1 MPINLKRSFTEYIV
15 STAQSEFV
23 IGYKDYQ
30 GDKDVIHVTVN
41 DVDAATAGFTVTRIN
56 STTIKLVP
64 DVPVTSPV
72 SVVRLQ
78 RETNIDA
85 SFHKF
90 SEGAKWNAQSMDEN
104 FEQIL
109 HSQQEARDG
118 FDKLRDDVLPL
129 VDGLEEALQQAQDAS
144 EAAQDAAEA
153 AESAAEQIDVVYN
166 KVYEITSI
174 KDFGAIGD
182 GTKHPVS
189 EWTIVGSN
197 PYYPNLAAIQVDYPF
212 VTSLTDSI
220 DWVALQGAI
229 KSLPLNTAS
238 TGVLTPKGFANGG
251 YIYIPRGR
259 YYIDKKVDMQRGL
272 RLGGESRESSQ
283 LISYIPNN
291 SVLQYTDQGRYIQ
304 DEIVIENL
312 SIWQDETVPA
322 TAGAA
327 VDVIEGT
334 ASIQSLYL
342 KMDNVYI
349 EGTYFAVR
357 HQSGV
362 GGAIRNCNFS
372 QTVSYGV
379 LVNGSSSTTSMIFE
393 NTYCHICGDD
403 GFHIE
408 RGAYIHWS
416 ACASDSNNGVGYYL
430 NNVRGYQLSACGAEV
445 NTESAM
451 YIKTSGGGSVNLFAI
466 SNGEGVV
473 KLDATEGE
481 TVFIGGNWNG
491 EGVAIRHVL
500 GASKVR
506 ILGTNLEGDYITQT
520 ASSEVYLLNE
530 ASTVY
535 GKLVGGTNNR
545 WSIGVTSTPDAE
557 SGLNVGGIGGA
568 DTTISLKVNQLH
580 TKAGSQRNVAG
591 FFQTLIQNVAITVP
605 LACANFIANASK
617 GALATVQRTAGLYIQ
632 NQTLGNTANANIMI
646 DAGTGTVPA
655 GNWSIYNG
663 SANPNYHAGSQTWKP
678 AVTATPANNGDLTF
692 EKTSDTVLTVKLKG
706 SDGVVRKA
714 TLTLTV

>member
-1 MPINLKRSFTEYIV
+1 MANLPATPEWGEVYKIESTDRVLGGGGAEDIANKQAQALVNQNLYARKHGGALPFLPTITYDTGDEVKLDTGDVVRSEIDGNTSNPNV
-15 STAQSEFV
+15 SMSGWV
-23 IGYKDYQ
+23 KSKD
-30 GDKDVIHVTVN
+30 
-41 DVDAATAGFTVTRIN
+41 ATALSYSLLQNSIN
-56 STTIKLVP
+56 RTI
-64 DVPVTSPV
+64 
-72 SVVRLQ
+72 
-78 RETNIDA
+78 
-85 SFHKF
+85 
-90 SEGAKWNAQSMDEN
+90 
-104 FEQIL
+104 
-109 HSQQEARDG
+109 
-118 FDKLRDDVLPL
+118 
-129 VDGLEEALQQAQDAS
+129 
-144 EAAQDAAEA
+144 
-153 AESAAEQIDVVYN
+153 YN
-166 KVYEITSI
+166 KLYEAWSI

-182 GTKHPVS
+182 GTLHTVQ
-189 EWTIVGSN
+189 EWIDAGKFS
-197 PYYPNLAAIQVDYPF
+197 NLAAIQVVFPF
-212 VTSLTDSI
+212 VTAATDSI

-229 KSLPLNTAS
+229 KALPLNTAS
-238 TGVLTPKGFANGG
+238 TGILTPKGFANGG
-251 YIYIPRGR
+251 CVLIPRGR
-259 YYIDKKVDMQRGL
+259 YYIDKKVTMQRGL
-272 RLGGESRESSQ
+272 RLVGESRESSQ
-283 LISYIPNN
+283 LISFIPNN
-291 SVLQYTDQGRYIQ
+291 SVLQYTDSGRYIQ

-312 SIWQDETVPA
+312 SIWQDSTVPA

-349 EGTYFAVR
+349 EGTYYAVR

-491 EGVAIRHVL
+491 TGVAVRHVL

-506 ILGTNLEGDYITQT
+506 IIGTNLEGDYITQT

-530 ASTVY
+530 ASPVY

-545 WSIGVTSTPDAE
+545 WAIGVTSTPDAE

-568 DTTISLKVNQLH
+568 DTTVGLKVNQLH
-580 TKAGSQRNVAG
+580 GKAGAQRNVAG
-591 FFQTLIQNVAITVP
+591 FFQTLIQNVAITIP

-617 GALATVQRTAGLYIQ
+617 GASATVQRTAGVYIQ
-632 NQTLGNTANANIMI
+632 AQTLGTTANANIMI
-646 DAGTGTVPA
+646 DAGVGTVPA

-663 SANPNYHAGSQTWKP
+663 STNPNYHGGSQTWKP
-678 AVTATPANNGDLTF
+678 AASATPANNGDLTF
-692 EKTSDTVLTVKLKG
+692 EATSNTSLTIKLRG
-706 SDGVVRKA
+706 SDGTVRSA
-714 TLTLTV
+714 VITLA